1 MWIFRRGWKKGGLVF
16 GSRPIL
22 VIWISEEMVAMAES
36 PLSMILKLNVVL
48 TIAGIS
54 RPVGTQLVNLK
65 LHHLDFTSHYIWL
78 TSLS

>member
-54 RPVGTQLVNLK
+54 RPIRLELIDLK
-65 LHHLDFTSHYIWL
+65 LHHLALASDTITL
-78 TSLS
+78 TSLC

>member
-22 VIWISEEMVAMAES
+22 VVWISEEMVAMAES

-54 RPVGTQLVNLK
+54 RPIRLELI
-65 LHHLDFTSHYIWL
+65 D
-78 TSLS
+78 

>member
-48 TIAGIS
+48 TIAGIA
-54 RPVGTQLVNLK
+54 RPIRLELIDLK
-65 LHHLDFTSHYIWL
+65 LHHLGFTSYYIWL